1 LKEDSG
7 KLGSF
12 FLTRYGGK
20 NSGYHRSTARRLE
33 LLLVLGDEGA
43 YLLPRFSLSPS
54 GGEMFYDTLDKIAG
68 RWDTGSIP
76 ETNERMGK
84 EMKRYKL
91 VDKEKFI
98 SRLMIPVFISGILL
112 AFHDTL
118 WAWSWIP
125 TLAMWVYIIRNYRT
139 GKWEL

>member
-1 LKEDSG
+1 
-7 KLGSF
+7 
-12 FLTRYGGK
+12 
-20 NSGYHRSTARRLE
+20 
-33 LLLVLGDEGA
+33 
-43 YLLPRFSLSPS
+43 
-54 GGEMFYDTLDKIAG
+54 MFYDTLDKIAG